1 MQLFTSTVGRKVL
14 MAITGQ
20 FLVLFII
27 VHLLGNSSIFIPG
40 GINAY
45 AEHLHALPP
54 LVWGFRLVILCVA
67 IIHIFFG
74 VQLSLENRAAN
85 PDTYAV
91 KNLKEATLSST
102 SMLYT
107 GLLLLAFILY
117 HLLQFTVR
125 ATPDIKVGVDALG
138 RVDVFG
144 MVTNSF
150 SHGIIAVLYI
160 AAMVVLFL
168 HLSHGIQ
175 SFFQTMGWNND
186 KSRPVFS
193 TIGKVAAVVFLLGY
207 ASIPFVIVTG
217 ILKG

>member
-1 MQLFTSTVGRKVL
+1 MQLFTSTVGRKIL

-40 GINAY
+40 GLNAY

-67 IIHIFFG
+67 TIHIIFG
-74 VQLSLENRAAN
+74 IQLSLENRAAN
-85 PDTYAV
+85 PDSYAV
-91 KNLKEATLSST
+91 KNLKRATLSST

-150 SHGIIAVLYI
+150 SHGIIAFIYI

-186 KSRPVFS
+186 RSLPVFS
-193 TIGKVAAVVFLLGY
+193 KIGKVAAVVFLLGY

>member
-1 MQLFTSTVGRKVL
+1 FTSTVGRKVL

-27 VHLLGNSSIFIPG
+27 AHLLGNSSIFIPG
-40 GINAY
+40 GLNAY

-67 IIHIFFG
+67 AIHIIFG
-74 VQLSLENRAAN
+74 IQLSLENRAAN
-85 PDTYAV
+85 PDSYAV
-91 KNLKEATLSST
+91 KNLKRATLSST

-107 GLLLLAFILY
+107 GLLLLTFILY

-150 SHGIIAVLYI
+150 SHGIIAFIYI

-186 KSRPVFS
+186 KSLPVFS
-193 TIGKVAAVVFLLGY
+193 KIGKVAAVVFLLGY

>member
-40 GINAY
+40 GLNAY

-67 IIHIFFG
+67 AIHIIFG
-74 VQLSLENRAAN
+74 IQLSLENRAAN
-85 PDTYAV
+85 PDSYAV
-91 KNLKEATLSST
+91 KNLKRATLSST

-107 GLLLLAFILY
+107 GLLLLTFILY

-150 SHGIIAVLYI
+150 SHGIIAFIYI

-186 KSRPVFS
+186 KSLPVFS
-193 TIGKVAAVVFLLGY
+193 KIGKVAAVVFLLGY

>member
-1 MQLFTSTVGRKVL
+1 MTLLTSNVGRKVL

-20 FLVLFII
+20 FLVLFVII
-27 VHLLGNSSIFIPG
+27 HMIGNSSIFIPG

-54 LVWGFRLVILCVA
+54 LVWAFRLFMLA
-67 IIHIFFG
+67 AAGIHIIFG
-74 VQLSLENRAAN
+74 ISLSLENRAAN
-85 PDTYAV
+85 AEDYAV
-91 KNLKEATLSST
+91 KAYQRATLGSR

-107 GLLLLAFILY
+107 GLLLLAFIIY
-117 HLLQFTVR
+117 HLLHFTVR
-125 ATPDIKVGVDALG
+125 VTPDIKMGVDSLG

-144 MVTNSF
+144 MVTGSF
-150 SHGIIAVLYI
+150 SHGIIAFIYI

-186 KSRPVFS
+186 KTLPVLS
-193 TIGKVAAVVFLLGY
+193 KIGKVVATVLLIGY
-207 ASIPFVIVTG
+207 ACIPLVIATG